1 VGGRGGGG
9 PWPGRVGGGP
19 WGASPASTARR
30 SDVMGIGGRS
40 TSPCRGSGTTCP
52 RPPYVGGGFAFGFTS
67 PGAGGLAGAGW
78 VGASDCG
85 PNRANLPLRA
95 LQSATSCGSTLGNGR
110 RAVGG

>member
-1 VGGRGGGG
+1 GARGAGADAGPRRSYSMAIGGRG
-9 PWPGRVGGGP
+9 P
-19 WGASPASTARR
+19 
-30 SDVMGIGGRS
+30 
-40 TSPCRGSGTTCP
+40 SPCRGSGPPCP